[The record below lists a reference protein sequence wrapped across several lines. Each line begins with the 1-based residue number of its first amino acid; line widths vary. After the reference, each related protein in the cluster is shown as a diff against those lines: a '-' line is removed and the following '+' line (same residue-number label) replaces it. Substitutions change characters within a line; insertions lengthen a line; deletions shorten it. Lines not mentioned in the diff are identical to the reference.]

1 MLEETY
7 YVGAYWDARRE
18 EVGECARRAELF
30 LHMLAQC
37 DASLGQWYPI
47 GRVRRGAQR
56 LLVKTDDRQE
66 LEKLLLRGRNRATSN
81 RSVVEELGFGL
92 HVFNKSPEA
101 GRTYL
106 DISCGVYAKWVSNVC
121 LLVPPSRGEI
131 SERLLTVPVLAQVM
145 ECMVKA
151 WDPDCGVVASDNAID
166 LIPQTEKWDVR
177 VGWLTYF
184 ARRLGTVPPLPAPVS
199 IKPVGELGTL
209 VILTPE
215 RFTVSNPEHI
225 AQGLRVRDLL
235 NRAGLLSRPHPE
247 SLE

>member
-1 MLEETY
+1 
-7 YVGAYWDARRE
+7 
-18 EVGECARRAELF
+18 
-30 LHMLAQC
+30 
-37 DASLGQWYPI
+37 
-47 GRVRRGAQR
+47 
-56 LLVKTDDRQE
+56 VKTDDRKE
-66 LEKLLLRGRNRATSN
+66 LEQLLLRGRNRATSN

-92 HVFNKSPEA
+92 HVWNESREA
-101 GRTYL
+101 GLTTL
-106 DISCGVYAKWVSNVC
+106 DISCGGYTEWVSNVC
-121 LLVPPSRGEI
+121 LLSPPSRGEA

-145 ECMVKA
+145 ECMATA
-151 WDPDCGVVASDNAID
+151 WDPDWGVVASDNALD
-166 LIPQTEKWDVR
+166 LIPQTDEWAVR

-199 IKPVGELGTL
+199 IKPVGALGTL

-225 AQGLRVRDLL
+225 AQGLRVRELL